1 MSNIYGCIAAVLL
14 TATVAGADDLLLSDN
29 PAGNAFDSGVK
40 RIATGAALTWITPT
54 ANSRPDPP
62 NC

>member
-29 PAGNAFDSGVK
+29 PA
-40 RIATGAALTWITPT
+40 
-54 ANSRPDPP
+54 
-62 NC
+62 